1 MTPIFLIKM
10 EWKQLVASVLHG
22 HFFPSPFLSA
32 NIFKILFYSLAVRFV
47 CKFSQVCPLYWFGQ
61 KTSVKGPNTNCQE
74 SHRKK
79 RDSSV
84 GNSRCHGAAFTQMKY
99 RTHRFA
105 KYWSRIASLKIPYWF
120 VIPLILLTLVALGCR
135 NYIKP
140 WGGGQICHTIEIFSN
155 MVENPFFQ
163 SLP

>member
-1 MTPIFLIKM
+1 M
-10 EWKQLVASVLHG
+10 EWKHLVASVLHG

-32 NIFKILFYSLAVRFV
+32 NIFSILFYSLAVRFV

-99 RTHRFA
+99 RTHRVP
-105 KYWSRIASLKIPYWF
+105 KYLRRELCQNNVS
-120 VIPLILLTLVALGCR
+120 LTLFSLLMWLRHCTLGPMLQEKTSKINVCQ
-135 NYIKP
+135 YL
-140 WGGGQICHTIEIFSN
+140 QQT
-155 MVENPFFQ
+155 
-163 SLP
+163 